1 MKIAVTSQNFRTVTG
16 HAGRA
21 RRFLVYD
28 AEPDAEP
35 VEVERLDLPKEL
47 AMHDFHGGGPH
58 PVDAFDV
65 ILSGGFGEGFA
76 RRLATR
82 GVIAAVTPETD
93 PVAAVKAFL
102 ANSAVTAETACSGHR
117 HRHQHAHG
125 HGPSPRRHA
134 HAAHA
139 SGNSGEV
146 SDA

>member
-47 AMHDFHGGGPH
+47 AMHDFQGGGPH

-76 RRLATR
+76 RRLGGR
-82 GVIAAVTPETD
+82 GVTVVLTKETD
-93 PVAAVKAFL
+93 PLAAVKAYL
-102 ANSAVTAETACSGHR
+102 TDPAAMRMTSCGG
-117 HRHQHAHG
+117 HG
-125 HGPSPRRHA
+125 HTVPAVPA
-134 HAAHA
+134 LAATLTHRTQA
-139 SGNSGEV
+139 ATPEG
-146 SDA
+146 